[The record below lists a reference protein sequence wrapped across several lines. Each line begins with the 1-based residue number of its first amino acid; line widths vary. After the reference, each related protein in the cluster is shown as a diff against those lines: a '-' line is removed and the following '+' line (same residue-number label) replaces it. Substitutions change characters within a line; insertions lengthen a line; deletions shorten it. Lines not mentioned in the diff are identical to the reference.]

1 MMKRLL
7 TFVLGLLMTNG
18 MMAQGWPEKYEGV
31 MLQGFYWD
39 SFDQSKWTV
48 LEKQADELSEYFSLV
63 WLPQSGNCGGTSM
76 GYDDL
81 YWFPGNGHYNSS
93 FGTEAE
99 LRSLIKTFKAKG
111 IGSIADIVINHR
123 KNVSNWVDFPA
134 ETYKGV
140 TYQLKSTDI
149 VSDDDKGETETWAKK
164 NGYSL
169 SNNTEGISEVYGGK
183 CEGWNGMRDLDHS
196 SENVQTNV
204 KAYLHMILEDLGYT
218 GFRYDV
224 SKGYPAKYTAM
235 YNGDAKP
242 EFSVGEFWDGYAPNC
257 KKWLNAT
264 KNNDGKIMS
273 AVFDFPFRYTVRNAL
288 RGSSNDNNSNNWK
301 VAANYMLLNSASVMS
316 DVNYRR
322 YAVTFVENHDTEKR
336 SNADQDPIKKDTL
349 AANAFLLAMPG
360 TPCVFMTHW
369 NACKRDIKAMID
381 ARRAAGIQN
390 TSEYQVEKSL
400 NNYAAYSSTGSKG
413 KLLVVVG
420 DEKQY
425 TPAAN
430 WVKILS
436 GYHYAYYMDKGTNIA
451 WIDLPS
457 GSYKGIQKV
466 TLTAIS
472 DNDAQLVYTTDG
484 SAPTANSTKVA
495 SGTTIDIE
503 GDVTLKV
510 GLFVNGV
517 VSGIVTRTYKAS
529 QARVITINVNT
540 DKVNWNGVNFW
551 TWGGDGTH
559 APASAS
565 WPGDK
570 VSTTTTIKDKQWY
583 SKQYNINS
591 EKDFVNFVFST
602 GSGSGLP
609 QTVDVENISEDKF
622 FEIINEK
629 DGSKYKVNDVTSTYT
644 GIESLTSDPSPKGE
658 GSGYYTL
665 DGRKVQG
672 IPTAKG
678 IYIVNGKKI
687 VVK

>member
-1 MMKRLL
+1 MKRLFTSLLITL
-7 TFVLGLLMTNG
+7 TSLC
-18 MMAQGWPEKYEGV
+18 MMAQGWPENYPGV

-48 LEKQADELSEYFSLV
+48 LEKQADELSQYFSLV

-76 GYDDL
+76 GYDDF
-81 YWFPGNGHYNSS
+81 YWFPGNGHYDSS

-99 LRSLIKTFKAKG
+99 LRSLIKTFKEKG

-149 VSDDDKGETETWAKK
+149 VNDDDGGATKTWATQ

-169 SNNTEGISEVYGGK
+169 SNNTEGTSEVYGGK
-183 CEGWNGMRDLDHS
+183 CEGWNGMRDLDHA

-204 KAYLHMILEDLGYT
+204 KAYLHMILEDLEYA

-235 YNGDAKP
+235 YNNDAKP

-257 KKWLNAT
+257 KKWLDAT
-264 KNNDGKIMS
+264 KIDGKIMS
-273 AVFDFPFRYTVRNAL
+273 AVFDFAFRYTVRNAL
-288 RGSSNDNNSNNWK
+288 RGSNNDNNPNNWK
-301 VAANYMLLNSASVMS
+301 VSANYTLLNSASVMT
-316 DVNYRR
+316 DANYRR

-390 TSEYQVEKSL
+390 TSEYKMEQSL

-420 DEKQY
+420 NEKQY
-425 TPAAN
+425 TPSAN

-436 GYHYAYYMDKGTNIA
+436 GYHYAYYMDKEINTA

-457 GSYKGIQKV
+457 GTYKGIQKV
-466 TLTAIS
+466 TLTAITAS
-472 DNDAQLVYTTDG
+472 DAQLVYTTDG
-484 SAPTANSTKVA
+484 SNPTATSTKVA

-503 GDVTLKV
+503 GDMTLKV
-510 GLFVNGV
+510 GLLINGV
-517 VSGIVTRTYKAS
+517 VSSIVTRTYKAS

-551 TWGGDGTH
+551 TWGGDGSH
-559 APASAS
+559 APAITS

-570 VSTTTTIKDKQWY
+570 VSTTITIDGKQWY

-591 EKDFVNFVFST
+591 EIDFVNFVFST
-602 GSGSGLP
+602 GTGSP
-609 QTVDVENISEDKF
+609 QTVNVENISEDKF

-629 DGSKYKVNDVTSTYT
+629 DGNNYKVNDVTSEYT
-644 GIESLTSDPSPKGE
+644 GIEAVLTTPSYKDNVI
-658 GSGYYTL
+658 YDL
-665 DGRKVQG
+665 QGRKMSKDQLK
-672 IPTAKG
+672 KG
-678 IYIVNGKKI
+678 LYIVNGKK
-687 VVK
+687 VVIK